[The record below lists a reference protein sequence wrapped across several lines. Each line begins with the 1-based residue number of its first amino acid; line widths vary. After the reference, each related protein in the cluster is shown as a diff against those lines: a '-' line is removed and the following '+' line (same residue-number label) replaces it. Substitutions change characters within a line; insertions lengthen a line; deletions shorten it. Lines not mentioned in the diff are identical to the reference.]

1 MNNANK
7 PVKEIWQPLPNVSRG
22 DFKGFI
28 LFYLRLF
35 FDISVFTVYKDV
47 KKYLLATNNNV
58 LEIGCGLKPYRYLV
72 PEGVKYFG
80 VDWKG
85 AKENFHYNA
94 ADTIYYDGDNLPLKD
109 SSFNYLFHTEVLEHV
124 YYLDQFL
131 KECCRVLSKEGRM
144 FFTIPFAARNHYIPY
159 DYWRLTPTSLEKL
172 LAKAGFTHILV
183 KPRGSDIIVAITK
196 INILFVRTIIR
207 AVNNPVLGL
216 INKAVFGLLFII
228 PIISFALLEHV
239 LLLLKV
245 GSADDPLGYSVYCDK
260 AGVCA

>member
-80 VDWKG
+80 VD
-85 AKENFHYNA
+85 
-94 ADTIYYDGDNLPLKD
+94 
-109 SSFNYLFHTEVLEHV
+109 
-124 YYLDQFL
+124 
-131 KECCRVLSKEGRM
+131 EGRKR
-144 FFTIPFAARNHYIPY
+144 I
-159 DYWRLTPTSLEKL
+159 
-172 LAKAGFTHILV
+172 
-183 KPRGSDIIVAITK
+183 
-196 INILFVRTIIR
+196 
-207 AVNNPVLGL
+207 
-216 INKAVFGLLFII
+216 
-228 PIISFALLEHV
+228 
-239 LLLLKV
+239 
-245 GSADDPLGYSVYCDK
+245 
-260 AGVCA
+260 